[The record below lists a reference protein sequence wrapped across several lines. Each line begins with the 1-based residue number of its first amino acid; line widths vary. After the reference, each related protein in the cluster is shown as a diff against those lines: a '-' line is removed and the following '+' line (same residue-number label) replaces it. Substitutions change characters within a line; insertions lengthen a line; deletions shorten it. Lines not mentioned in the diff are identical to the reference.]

1 MPKAKRSDSTV
12 KRAKLSSGKSA
23 RRKTISSATATE
35 ADLVVTDDNE
45 TGDESADSDQFSVV
59 GIGASAG
66 GYEALQQ
73 LVEQLPTDT
82 GMAFVVV
89 QHLDPK
95 HESKLSELLSRSS
108 RLPLQEATRGLVV
121 RSNHIYVIPPN
132 VNLAVTQG
140 RIQFQP
146 RKANVPHMPID
157 FCFRSLA
164 KDPKSRAIGVVL
176 SGTGTDGTLGLQAIK
191 GAGGLTFAQDEKSA
205 KYFGMP
211 GSAIASGY
219 VDIVLAPDAIAREL
233 GRIARHPYVR
243 QSEPAQPSRKPTDRK
258 ETEKAFEGQEAE
270 LQAVFS
276 MLRVRTGVDFSLYKH
291 STLRRRIIR
300 RMLLHRIEGLPAYVH
315 FTRTHPGE
323 LEALFDDLLINV
335 TGFFRDPR
343 VFQILKRRIYPKL
356 MRGRSGERPL
366 RVWVCGCSTGEEAYS
381 LAISLVEFF
390 EATHRHATVQIFAT
404 DVSEAAL
411 EKARAGVYPE
421 SIAQDVSPERLRRF
435 FVKNTGSYQVSK
447 SIRDMVVFARQ
458 NVVVDPPFS
467 NLDMISCRNV
477 LIYLGQPLQKK
488 VMPVFHYALKAG
500 GYLLLGSSEAIGA
513 ASHLFGLV
521 DKKQKIY
528 TKKLAASTPLNFS
541 PAGRP
546 RPEPVPAIIEPKTPD
561 LQQVVDRL
569 ILAHWS
575 PAAVA
580 VNAQMDVLL
589 FRGRTSKYL
598 EHAAGNAS
606 LNLSRMMRPGLGLGL
621 RTVISRATRQDTAV
635 REENVPLQHETAVEM
650 VSIDVIPFRLTPSSE
665 RLFLVLFHDLP
676 PTQAG
681 RQDSGLTVRA
691 LDKNNHRELGKLREE
706 LASSKESLQAIIE
719 EQEATNEELKS
730 ANEEVM
736 SSNEELQSA
745 NEELETAKEELQSTN
760 EELTTLNE
768 ELQNR
773 NVELSQVNNDLT
785 NLLASVPVGIVMVT
799 SDLVIRRFTP
809 LAARLFNL
817 IPNDVG
823 RRLSD
828 LNRNI
833 IAPDLDEAILEVV
846 ENLASVEREVQDS
859 HGRWYS
865 LRIRP
870 YRTRENKIDG
880 AVMVLVDIDEHRR
893 AVDLIMETITHPL
906 LALNADLRV
915 KRANAAFYRAFNLT
929 HPAVENHYIYE
940 VDHGQWNVPRLKT
953 LLEDVLVKENQV
965 NDFEIQADFPEL
977 GRRTMR
983 VDARSYT
990 EGARGSPL
998 ILLSFKDIIASGEI
1012 ASADAPAGEF
1022 DGRIGKN

>member
-1 MPKAKRSDSTV
+1 MRGH
-12 KRAKLSSGKSA
+12 RKSIA
-23 RRKTISSATATE
+23 PATATQ
-35 ADLVVTDDNE
+35 ADLVVMDDNE
-45 TGDESADSDQFSVV
+45 NGDESADSDQFTIV

-73 LVEQLPTDT
+73 LLEQLPKDT

-89 QHLDPK
+89 QHLDPT
-95 HESKLSELLSRSS
+95 HESKLSELLARSS
-108 RLPLQEATRGLVV
+108 RLPLQEAVHGATV
-121 RSNHIYVIPPN
+121 RPNHIYVIPPN

-146 RKANVPHMPID
+146 RRSNVPHMPID

-164 KDPKSRAIGVVL
+164 QDPGSRAIGVVL

-191 GAGGLTFAQDEKSA
+191 GAGGLTLAQDEKSA

-219 VDIVLAPDAIAREL
+219 VDIVLAPEAIAREL

-243 QSEPAQPSRKPTDRK
+243 KAEPAEGTRKPADRK

-276 MLRVRTGVDFSLYKH
+276 MLRMRTGVDFSLYKL

-300 RMLLHRIEGLPAYVH
+300 RMLLHRIEALPAYVH
-315 FTRTHPGE
+315 FSRTHPGE
-323 LEALFDDLLINV
+323 LEALFDDLLIHV

-343 VFQILKRRIYPKL
+343 VFQTLKRRIYPKL
-356 MRGRSGERPL
+356 MRGRNGERPL

-404 DVSEAAL
+404 DISETAL
-411 EKARAGVYPE
+411 DKARAGVYPE

-435 FVKNTGSYQVSK
+435 FVKNSVSYQVSK
-447 SIRDMVVFARQ
+447 SVRDMVVFARQ
-458 NVVVDPPFS
+458 NVTIDPPFS

-477 LIYLGQPLQKK
+477 LIYLGQSLQKK

-513 ASHLFGLV
+513 GSHLFGLV
-521 DKKQKIY
+521 DKKNKVY
-528 TKKLAASTPLNFS
+528 TKKLAPSTPLNFS
-541 PAGRP
+541 SAPAGRP
-546 RPEPVPAIIEPKTPD
+546 RSEPATAKIEQKTPD

-569 ILAHWS
+569 ILSHWS

-621 RTVISRATRQDTAV
+621 RTVISRATKQDAAV
-635 REENVPLQHETAVEM
+635 REEHVPLQHENAVEM

-676 PTQAG
+676 TTPAG
-681 RQDSGLTVRA
+681 PQDSGLTVRA
-691 LDKNNHRELGKLREE
+691 LDKNNRRELGKLREE

-773 NVELSQVNNDLT
+773 NVELSTVNNDVT
-785 NLLASVPVGIVMVT
+785 NLLGNVPVGIVMVT

-833 IAPDLDEAILEVV
+833 IAPDLDQAILDVV
-846 ENLASVEREVQDS
+846 ENLSSVEREVQDS

-929 HPAVENHYIYE
+929 HPAVENHYIFE
-940 VDHGQWNVPRLKT
+940 VDQGQWNVPRLKK

-965 NDFEIQADFPEL
+965 NDFEIEANFPGL
-977 GRRTMR
+977 GQRTMR
-983 VDARSYT
+983 LDARSYT

-998 ILLSFKDIIASGEI
+998 ILLSFKDIIASEE
-1012 ASADAPAGEF
+1012 ATTGEF
-1022 DGRIGKN
+1022 DGPSRKN